1 MAYGSS
7 GIYCITNSLTG
18 KKYIGQTNNLAKR
31 KVQHLYALRT
41 HVHDNRLMQADWDA
55 DPNAEKHFTFEII
68 EKCPQCKMNERENYW
83 IQELETWAP
92 NGYNINWKPVNR
104 EKIREMKKKKGYH
117 KTR

>member
-7 GIYCITNSLTG
+7 GIYCITNSKTG

-31 KVQHLYALRT
+31 KVQHLSALRT
-41 HVHDNRLMQADWDA
+41 HVHDNRLMQQDWDDDA
-55 DPNAEKHFTFEII
+55 DAEKHFKFEII

-83 IQELETWAP
+83 IQELQTWAP

-104 EKIREMKKKKGYH
+104 EKIREAKKKKGYH

>member
-1 MAYGSS
+1 
-7 GIYCITNSLTG
+7 
-18 KKYIGQTNNLAKR
+18 
-31 KVQHLYALRT
+31 
-41 HVHDNRLMQADWDA
+41 
-55 DPNAEKHFTFEII
+55 
-68 EKCPQCKMNERENYW
+68 MNERENYW

>member
-7 GIYCITNSLTG
+7 GIYCITNEKTG
-18 KKYIGQTNNLAKR
+18 KKYIGQTNNLPKR
-31 KVQHLYALRT
+31 KVQHLSALRNG
-41 HVHDNRLMQADWDA
+41 VHDNRLMQADWNSDE
-55 DPNAEKHFTFEII
+55 DAEKHFKFEII

-83 IQELETWAP
+83 IQTLETWAP

-104 EKIREMKKKKGYH
+104 EKIREQKKKKGYH